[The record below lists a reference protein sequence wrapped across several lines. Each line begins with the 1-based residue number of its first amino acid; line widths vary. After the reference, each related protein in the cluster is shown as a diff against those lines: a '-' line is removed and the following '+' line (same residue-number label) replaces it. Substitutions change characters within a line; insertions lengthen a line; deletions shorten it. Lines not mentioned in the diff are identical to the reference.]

1 MNHRIE
7 GARAAAALYIDAG
20 FRIAAGR
27 KRPDD
32 VIDASRIYIVIDDDG
47 EAVLI
52 AAGKTLRRDHTGLF
66 DVTGIALLDGDDG
79 ELPRSGLVRPDAAN
93 IRDAGFLQLFPHMRR
108 ARDRAQQSQCVRRP
122 RRIRTRENRI
132 VAVEDPLHAD
142 KRLEALRT
150 GVVARPLAE
159 RSFFLQLTGSD
170 FAFENNFRICRIRQT
185 GDVTPDHLDRFPL
198 EAAREVAFTAHSRYR

>member
-7 GARAAAALYIDAG
+7 RARPAAALDIDAG
-20 FRIAAGR
+20 FRIAARR

-32 VIDASRIYIVIDDDG
+32 VIDASRIYIVVDDDG
-47 EAVLI
+47 EAILI

-66 DVTGIALLDGDDG
+66 DVTGIALLDGDDS

-93 IRDAGFLQLFPHMRR
+93 VRHAGFLQLFPHMRR

-122 RRIRTRENRI
+122 RRIRTGKNRI

-142 KRLEALRT
+142 KWLEAFRA
-150 GVVARPLAE
+150 GVVAGPLAE

-170 FAFENNFRICRIRQT
+170 FAFENNFRIRRIRKT
-185 GDVTPDHLDRFPL
+185 GDVAANHFDRLSP
-198 EAAREVAFTAHSRYR
+198 ESARRSRIR